1 MILIFTKVMICEL
14 NYWLFFGYYLSI
26 IVNLILNIKKTL
38 IFLNEILHTELY
50 FNKLDIRI
58 DVLYF

>member
-1 MILIFTKVMICEL
+1 MICEL